1 MKHASLRRALA
12 ACLLLA
18 SLAPLCMP
26 VFAAQEAYT
35 DRILASMRQPM
46 VLGSSTFEYD
56 GVSFQRVLLPR
67 YILEQYE
74 ASGFEILPG
83 QSDARVKAVKQ
94 ALYSEKTYPK
104 NEFVAYTQVRE
115 GQPVETY
122 FDDHLAALLET
133 IYMFC
138 GLPEKTACIDELT
151 LFLLDELVRRRGGG
165 EVHSDFLLLSAITL
179 HNIPEGMAVGLAFA
193 LAADGESLAGAFALA
208 LGIGVQNFPEG
219 AAVALPVYQAG
230 KSKRRAFWTGVL
242 SGAVEPLF
250 GVLVVLAAAGIHA
263 LMPWLLSFAAGAM
276 LYVVAEELLP
286 RAGGRRGTC
295 GFLVGFLLMMILD
308 VALG

>member
-1 MKHASLRRALA
+1 MEAFYGILIPFLGTSLGA
-12 ACLLLA
+12 ACVFFMKK
-18 SLAPLCMP
+18 SLSDAVQRSLTG
-26 VFAAQEAYT
+26 FAAGVMMAASVWSL
-35 DRILASMRQPM
+35 ILPAIEQTETEGHLPPFLPAAAGI
-46 VLGSSTFEYD
+46 VLG
-56 GVSFQRVLLPR
+56 
-67 YILEQYE
+67 
-74 ASGFEILPG
+74 A
-83 QSDARVKAVKQ
+83 
-94 ALYSEKTYPK
+94 
-104 NEFVAYTQVRE
+104 
-115 GQPVETY
+115 
-122 FDDHLAALLET
+122 
-133 IYMFC
+133 
-138 GLPEKTACIDELT
+138 LT

-230 KSKRRAFWTGVL
+230 KSKWRAFWTGVL

-250 GVLVVLAAAGIHA
+250 GALVVLAAAGIHA

>member
-1 MKHASLRRALA
+1 MLRPLMLALLGTSFTFLMTALGAATVFFFARKVCERAQGALLGFAAGVMTAASVWSLILPAIEQTA
-12 ACLLLA
+12 AEGRLPPFLPAAAGIVLGALLLA
-18 SLAPLCMP
+18 
-26 VFAAQEAYT
+26 
-35 DRILASMRQPM
+35 
-46 VLGSSTFEYD
+46 
-56 GVSFQRVLLPR
+56 
-67 YILEQYE
+67 
-74 ASGFEILPG
+74 
-83 QSDARVKAVKQ
+83 
-94 ALYSEKTYPK
+94 
-104 NEFVAYTQVRE
+104 
-115 GQPVETY
+115 
-122 FDDHLAALLET
+122 
-133 IYMFC
+133 
-138 GLPEKTACIDELT
+138 
-151 LFLLDELVRRRGGG
+151 LLDEFTRQRGG
-165 EVHSDFLLLSAITL
+165 ERVTHSDFLLLSAITL

-193 LAADGESLAGAFALA
+193 LAADGEGLAGAAALA

-219 AAVALPVYQAG
+219 AAVALPVYQSG

-250 GVLVVLAAAGIHA
+250 GALVVLAAAGIHA